1 VSGTHIE
8 AILTRLAGTGVE
20 FVVIGGVAGL
30 AHGSARVTFDVD
42 VCYERSAENIRRLCD
57 TLAPLHPRLRGAPE
71 GLPFLLDPETV
82 RAGLNFTLTT
92 DLGAVD
98 LLGEISGL
106 GGYKS
111 VKASSE
117 VLSLY
122 GLEMNVL
129 TLEGLL
135 AAKRAAARGKDKEAI
150 VELEALLELKN
161 RPPRN

>member
-1 VSGTHIE
+1 
-8 AILTRLAGTGVE
+8 
-20 FVVIGGVAGL
+20 
-30 AHGSARVTFDVD
+30 
-42 VCYERSAENIRRLCD
+42 
-57 TLAPLHPRLRGAPE
+57 
-71 GLPFLLDPETV
+71 
-82 RAGLNFTLTT
+82 LNFTLTT